1 MHRSDS
7 GVFDLAYEP
16 LAGTSG
22 TEDERAEEGRGW
34 WKKQSEQAQLGTLL
48 APRSGQT
55 SGAAS
60 PVGSAAISRSR
71 QNSPRSSKKAAKAA
85 GAPRESRARRAPG
98 GGGSCIAQCCRQSCC
113 AGLALVLRGG
123 ALGTRGT
130 QGSLP
135 A

>member
-7 GVFDLAYEP
+7 GVLDLAYEP

-60 PVGSAAISRSR
+60 PIGSGAVGRSR
-71 QNSPRSSKKAAKAA
+71 QNSPRSSKKAAKAV

-98 GGGSCIAQCCRQSCC
+98 GGGS
-113 AGLALVLRGG
+113 
-123 ALGTRGT
+123 
-130 QGSLP
+130 
-135 A
+135 